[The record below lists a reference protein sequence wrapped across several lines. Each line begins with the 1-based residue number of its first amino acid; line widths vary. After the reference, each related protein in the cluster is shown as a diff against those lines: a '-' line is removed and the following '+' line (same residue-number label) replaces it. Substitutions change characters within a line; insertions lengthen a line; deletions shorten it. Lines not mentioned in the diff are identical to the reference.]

1 MKKLALVFIAV
12 FITACVTINV
22 YFPEAKARE
31 VAEDSVKR
39 IMGLE
44 DKEGGESQRDKQSSI
59 DALQEYAYLASNA
72 IVEFVIPSAHAKG
85 ISPAVTKLENSL
97 KSKMQQVA
105 PYLDKGAVGLTNDG
119 LLTMKNPKAVSPKER
134 GKVNKL
140 VNSINNERKALYK
153 ESARALGNPQWQKK
167 QQMTY
172 AKTWIKQAKKGWWY
186 QDGSGAWKQK

>member
-1 MKKLALVFIAV
+1 MKKIVLIAFAV
-12 FITACVTINV
+12 FVTACVTINV
-22 YFPEAKARE
+22 YFPEAKATE

-39 IMGLE
+39 IMGL
-44 DKEGGESQRDKQSSI
+44 DDKNKEGSDKQSSLDKVQKYVI
-59 DALQEYAYLASNA
+59 VASHA
-72 IVEFVIPSAHAKG
+72 IVDFVIPPAHAKG

-119 LLTMKNPKAVSPKER
+119 LLKMKNPKVISPKER

-140 VNSINNERKALYK
+140 VSGINKERMALYK
-153 ESARALGNPQWQKK
+153 ESARALGNPSWQKK

-172 AKTWIKQAKKGWWY
+172 AKTWINQAKSGWWY
-186 QDGSGAWKQK
+186 QDSSGAWKQK

>member
-1 MKKLALVFIAV
+1 MKKLLVLAVAV

-39 IMGLE
+39 IMGLDE
-44 DKEGGESQRDKQSSI
+44 KKENDKQSSL
-59 DALQEYAYLASNA
+59 DQLQHYAYLASSA
-72 IVEFVIPSAHAKG
+72 VVDFVIPSAHAKG

-97 KSKMQQVA
+97 KSKMGQVA
-105 PYLDKGAVGLTNDG
+105 PYLNKGAVGLTSDG
-119 LLTMKNPKAVSPKER
+119 FLTVKNAKAVSPKER

-140 VNSINNERKALYK
+140 VTSINKERKALYK
-153 ESARALGNPQWQKK
+153 ESARALGNPQWEKK

-172 AKTWIKQAKKGWWY
+172 AATWIKQAKKGWWY
-186 QDGSGAWKQK
+186 QDRSGSWKQK

>member
-1 MKKLALVFIAV
+1 MKKLVLVFLAV

-22 YFPEAKARE
+22 YFPEAKATQ

-44 DKEGGESQRDKQSSI
+44 EKEGKEDKQSSLEV
-59 DALQEYAYLASNA
+59 LQEYAYIASNA
-72 IVEFVIPSAHAKG
+72 VVDFVIPSAHAKG
-85 ISPAVTKLENSL
+85 ISPAVTKLEKSL
-97 KSKMQQVA
+97 KSKMKQVA
-105 PYLDKGAVGLTNDG
+105 PYISKGAVGLTNDG
-119 LLTMKNPKAVSPKER
+119 LLTVKNAKAVSPKER

-140 VNSINNERKALYK
+140 VNSINSERMALYK

>member
-1 MKKLALVFIAV
+1 MKKLIFIAIAV

-22 YFPEAKARE
+22 YFPEAKAKE

-39 IMGLE
+39 IMGIE
-44 DKEGGESQRDKQSSI
+44 EKKEGDKQSSI
-59 DALQEYAYLASNA
+59 ESLQEFAYVASNT
-72 IVEFVIPSAHAKG
+72 IVEFVIPSAHAAG

-97 KSKMQQVA
+97 KSKMQQVST
-105 PYLDKGAVGLTNDG
+105 YLDSGAVGLTNDG
-119 LLTMKNPKAVSPKER
+119 LLTMKNNKAVSPKER

-140 VNSINNERKALYK
+140 VNSINNERTALYK

-172 AKTWIKQAKKGWWY
+172 AKTWIGQAKKGWWY
-186 QDGSGAWKQK
+186 QDSSGAWKQK